1 MISCVGKE
9 VPPSQPF
16 PENLSLK
23 YQIPKKGLKVLDLN
37 EGEKERS
44 KEENKT
50 VSSLYFN
57 FVIGRIRERAL
68 GCKVDGE
75 DRQGSDANP

>member
-1 MISCVGKE
+1 MAALPHVK
-9 VPPSQPF
+9 
-16 PENLSLK
+16 SL
-23 YQIPKKGLKVLDLN
+23 
-37 EGEKERS
+37 GEKERS